1 MQCTVAIYFSSL
13 RATYID
19 HLVQSVSCVL
29 KRQTQRIKTK
39 TMTTNSLTF
48 MAQWR
53 AYNLQPFTI
62 SGIKYVNLLFYLYLI
77 AAKLSILL
85 SKGFVFFEQG
95 FLKQVDR
102 TKWLMKYEYALRPTM
117 TPKER
122 ARYVLSKSLE
132 SGL

>member
-1 MQCTVAIYFSSL
+1 
-13 RATYID
+13 
-19 HLVQSVSCVL
+19 
-29 KRQTQRIKTK
+29 
-39 TMTTNSLTF
+39 MTTNSLTF

-62 SGIKYVNLLFYLYLI
+62 SGIKYVNLLFYFYLI

-102 TKWLMKYEYALRPTM
+102 TKLLMKYE
-117 TPKER
+117 
-122 ARYVLSKSLE
+122 
-132 SGL
+132 